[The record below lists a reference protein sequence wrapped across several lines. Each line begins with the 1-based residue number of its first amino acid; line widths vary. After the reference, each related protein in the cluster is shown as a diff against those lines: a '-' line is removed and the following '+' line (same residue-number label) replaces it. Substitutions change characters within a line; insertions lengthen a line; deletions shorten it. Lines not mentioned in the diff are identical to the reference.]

1 MDALQTTP
9 ETALG
14 TLANPAL
21 LEVRRRRVLLAED
34 DVETRRLLAAM
45 LRRRSYE
52 VLEVGD
58 GIELIQH
65 LEALLNAG
73 PPRGVEHPALDAII
87 SDIYMPGLDGLDVL
101 AVLGCTHWKTP
112 FIVITARG
120 DESVCAEAR
129 SLGATAI
136 LRKPCTIEEIEAA
149 LRAALPPRNVG

>member
-1 MDALQTTP
+1 MEALQTTA
-9 ETALG
+9 EVASG

-21 LEVRRRRVLLAED
+21 VEVRRRLLLAED

-52 VLEVGD
+52 VVEVGD
-58 GIELIQH
+58 GIELMQR
-65 LEALLNAG
+65 LEALLNDG
-73 PPRGVEHPALDAII
+73 PPFDAGRPAFDAII

-101 AVLGCTHWKTP
+101 AALACTHWQTP

-120 DESVCAEAR
+120 DENVCAEAR
-129 SLGATAI
+129 GLGATAV

-149 LRAALPPRNVG
+149 LRAALPPRDVG